1 MLYFAYGSNMDWSQM
16 RERCPTAQF
25 VCVAK
30 LKDHHL
36 AFTRKS
42 EKRGCGVSDVIPE
55 RGHDVWGVVYEID
68 ERDLGRLDKCEGFVP
83 GRRQEDNAYFREERR
98 VYRDGNEDDPL
109 LVSVYFA
116 IQQPN
121 PPLPNDNYKRLIV
134 GGARYWHLPDAYIQE
149 LERIEV
155 MP

>member
-36 AFTRKS
+36 AFTRES
-42 EKRGCGVSDVIPE
+42 QKRKCGVADVIQE
-55 RGHDVWGVVYEID
+55 EGRDVWGVVYQID
-68 ERDLGRLDKCEGFVP
+68 ERDIGHLDLTEGFRP
-83 GRRQEDNAYFREERR
+83 GRTENDYVREERHVFAEGDNKR
-98 VYRDGNEDDPL
+98 PV

-116 IQQPN
+116 IKEDN
-121 PPLPNDNYKRLIV
+121 PPKPNVQYKQLIV
-134 GGARYWHLPDAYIQE
+134 NGAKYWHLPDAYIQE